1 MNDRGLGAL
10 AAALKAGGWEPGLNV
25 CAACGHSGGRHDLGN
40 WCLDC
45 PRPDEWDHTAK
56 SPTGAKVDA
65 GWCYF
70 ASMTETEERTLGLAA
85 ILGERGVFLP
95 EGLPH
100 DCATSAALNND
111 LADDLYAAKAE
122 IARLRKIEE
131 AARALCR
138 AFPES
143 ISWTTD
149 PDGDCFIC
157 ADIATDDPDHDEG
170 CEAAILRA
178 ALKAEP

>member
-1 MNDRGLGAL
+1 MTDRGLAAL

-70 ASMTETEERTLGLAA
+70 ASMTETEKRTHGLAA

-95 EGLPH
+95 EGTPH

-111 LADDLYAAKAE
+111 LATDLCAAKAE
-122 IARLRKIEE
+122 IARLRLALADCIQPCHECGAAEIARTALDRADWCGHAIDPVEGVCLVCGE
-131 AARALCR
+131 A
-138 AFPES
+138 
-143 ISWTTD
+143 
-149 PDGDCFIC
+149 
-157 ADIATDDPDHDEG
+157 
-170 CEAAILRA
+170 
-178 ALKAEP
+178 

>member
-1 MNDRGLGAL
+1 MTDRGLAAL
-10 AAALKAGGWEPGLNV
+10 ATALHEHGTMG
-25 CAACGHSGGRHDLGN
+25 
-40 WCLDC
+40 
-45 PRPDEWDHTAK
+45 
-56 SPTGAKVDA
+56 SPTVAMDSECLREA
-65 GWCYF
+65 
-70 ASMTETEERTLGLAA
+70 AA
-85 ILGERGVFLP
+85 IL
-95 EGLPH
+95 
-100 DCATSAALNND
+100 AALHEAGWALTKTPKLEGVEWVPIEAVD
-111 LADDLYAAKAE
+111 L
-122 IARLRKIEE
+122 ARLRKIEE

-178 ALKAEP
+178 ALKDQP